1 MFAFILLFIEQLKY
15 VEKKKQ
21 KRIRVNKKLASLMW
35 KTNFRQEKIKV
46 IKENNDSDSASET
59 LPYLDDKI

>member
-1 MFAFILLFIEQLKY
+1 M
-15 VEKKKQ
+15 
-21 KRIRVNKKLASLMW
+21 RVNKEFASLMR
-35 KTNFRQEKIKV
+35 KTNFRQAKQKKNKKKKV